1 MFLTLKRQ
9 KIKHMQMLHY
19 VRRQGGLHSN
29 FFWQS
34 VLFFTTRIFDFIM
47 QTSPMAKNFT
57 AYPRHFVIAIVLF
70 NREHRSAV
78 LQIAILSV
86 SFVKLS
92 AALHT

>member
-19 VRRQGGLHSN
+19 VDKAFIAY